1 MRAIKRTSPE
11 ILEQVIKLRRLTH
24 IALVL
29 RNRFQDEY
37 LRVLMEWRPAYEDFP
52 HTYGSRMYERYEAVR
67 KRLEKQYIDILTA

>member
-1 MRAIKRTSPE
+1 MQAIKKTSPE
-11 ILEQVIKLRRLTH
+11 VREQAIRLRRLTH

-37 LRVLMEWRPAYEDFP
+37 LRVLMEWKPAYEEFP
-52 HTYGSRMYERYEAVR
+52 HTYGSKMYERYEAVR